1 MCETFCFWFSTIK
14 PNPLFLFCSLFL
26 KRWGENVLW
35 QFLFLGPFTAVFP
48 SYNPNLLCFFPP
60 HSLPF
65 AHYVSSVHTTTTQL
79 CTSPHL
85 PVTMSTMSPNTCVTL
100 WYYYISNN
108 ANRTYIHICVVDLTT
123 LHTWLPVQDEK
134 YQVVSVHI
142 YISVTLYGS
151 FYVHT
156 KASWIYA

>member
-1 MCETFCFWFSTIK
+1 MTHSAFGSLLFTLFWKDEVRMYYGNSSFWVLLQLS
-14 PNPLFLFCSLFL
+14 SLLITQIFF
-26 KRWGENVLW
+26 V
-35 QFLFLGPFTAVFP
+35 
-48 SYNPNLLCFFPP
+48 FFPP

-123 LHTWLPVQDEK
+123 LHTWLLVQDEK
-134 YQVVSVHI
+134 YQVVSVYI